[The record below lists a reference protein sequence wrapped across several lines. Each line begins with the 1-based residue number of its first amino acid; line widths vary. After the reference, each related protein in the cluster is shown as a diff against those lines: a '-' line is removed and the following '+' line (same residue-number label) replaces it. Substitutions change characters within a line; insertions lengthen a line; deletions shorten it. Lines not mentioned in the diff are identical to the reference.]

1 MASTF
6 SDRLKLELMA
16 TGANANT
23 WGTNTNNNLEV
34 LDAFAAGY
42 LAKSVAGSANITLS
56 TANASDT
63 AEASNK
69 VIELTGA
76 LTGDIVV
83 FIPAVESNYTFFNN
97 TTGSQTLTIAA
108 TGHTANGTQI
118 TQGAHTTVYC
128 DGSSD
133 FNVEIASSTDAG
145 ALNKGTL
152 PDARFPATLPAV
164 SGANLTNLD
173 AADLA
178 SGTIPD
184 ARFPATLPALNG
196 SALTDL
202 NATALAS
209 GTVNNARL
217 DTVPTTKGGTGLTS
231 LGSAGQAIVVNS
243 GASALEFGTIEG
255 GGGYNVQ
262 FFENPGTYTPTSGM
276 KNVKVTV
283 LGGGGGAPGASGAGD
298 PGAPGHSH
306 GGGGGG
312 AGGLAIEELSA
323 AQVGAS
329 QPVTVGAAGNPGNN
343 GANSSNPGGAGGTS
357 SFGSL
362 LSATGGGAG
371 GHARGQVSGGSGG
384 AGSGGD
390 INISGSPGY
399 GGQNSPERSGADS
412 LLFGVGGFRN
422 GSNNVGNAG
431 NGFGSGGG
439 GVTHF
444 GGGPAPGNGGG
455 AGAKGLV
462 IVEEFL

>member
-1 MASTF
+1 MSSNY

-23 WGTNTNNNLEV
+23 WGTNTNNNLDV
-34 LDAFAAGY
+34 IDAFSAGY
-42 LAKSVAGSANITLS
+42 LSKSVAGSANITLS

-108 TGHTANGTQI
+108 TGHTANGTLI

-128 DGSSD
+128 DGSSN

-202 NATALAS
+202 NATNLAT
-209 GTVNNARL
+209 GTVANARL
-217 DTVPTTKGGTGLTS
+217 DTVPTSKGGTGLTS
-231 LGSAGQAIVVNS
+231 IGTAGQVLTVNS
-243 GASALEFGTIEG
+243 GASGLEFATASG
-255 GGGYNVQ
+255 GGVASVINTDVTSTGNYTADASTQ
-262 FFENPGTYTPTSGM
+262 FATFE
-276 KNVKVTV
+276 VI
-283 LGGGGGAPGASGAGD
+283 GGGGGGSGSTYYGPGAGSGSSGGTTSLGSLITATGGSGGPGGGGGSGTSNRTAVISKGQSGTGKPGSASNGGAAGGSSAFFGNAGAGGTGGNTGGNLGNRR
-298 PGAPGHSH
+298 P

-312 AGGLAIEELSA
+312 AGGVFAVI
-323 AQVGAS
+323 
-329 QPVTVGAAGNPGNN
+329 AGPEY
-343 GANSSNPGGAGGTS
+343 SPSISITIGAGG
-357 SFGSL
+357 G
-362 LSATGGGAG
+362 
-371 GHARGQVSGGSGG
+371 GGSGG
-384 AGSGGD
+384 PGPNGRPGSAGGTGRVR
-390 INISGSPGY
+390 IS
-399 GGQNSPERSGADS
+399 
-412 LLFGVGGFRN
+412 
-422 GSNNVGNAG
+422 
-431 NGFGSGGG
+431 
-439 GVTHF
+439 
-444 GGGPAPGNGGG
+444 
-455 AGAKGLV
+455 
-462 IVEEFL
+462 EFIS